1 MYKKIFAF
9 VLLSFLIIGAAS
21 AVDFKIN
28 DGFEQ
33 SDLSD
38 VVFQNEE
45 TGMDL
50 YTWDYDDELIQEYY
64 LQNSSDY
71 GIVAGDNNTYNV
83 AYGFGGTGTYLMSYL
98 TTGNIGID
106 HGVLEIAEVDGK
118 KYIFMTYMESG
129 SSDDWEACYD
139 ELMIFNENN
148 NIEPIAD
155 AI

>member
-1 MYKKIFAF
+1 MYKKIFALL
-9 VLLSFLIIGAAS
+9 LLSFLVIGAAS
-21 AVDFKIN
+21 ATDFKIN

-33 SDLSD
+33 WSD

-50 YTWDYDDELIQEYY
+50 YTWDYDDEYIQEGY

-71 GIVAGDNNTYNV
+71 CIVLGDNNTYNV
-83 AYGFGGTGTYLMSYL
+83 TYNFENTITHLTSYM
-98 TTGNIGID
+98 TEGNVTMD

-118 KYIFMTYMESG
+118 KYIFVTYVEEG
-129 SSDDWEACYD
+129 TPNDWKACYD
-139 ELMIFNENN
+139 ELMKFNENN

>member
-9 VLLSFLIIGAAS
+9 LLLTFLIIGAAS
-21 AVDFKIN
+21 AADFKIN

-33 SDLSD
+33 WSD

-50 YTWDYDDELIQEYY
+50 YTWDYDDEYIQEYY

-71 GIVAGDNNTYNV
+71 CIVSGDNNTYNV
-83 AYGFGGTGTYLMSYL
+83 SYDSDTTISHITSYL
-98 TTGNIGID
+98 TSANIGID

-118 KYIFMTYMESG
+118 KYIFMTYVEEG
-129 SSDDWEACYD
+129 SPDDLKACYD
-139 ELMIFNENN
+139 ELMKFNENN

>member
-1 MYKKIFAF
+1 MYKKVF
-9 VLLSFLIIGAAS
+9 VIILLSFLIIGAAS

-33 SDLSD
+33 WSDY
-38 VVFQNEE
+38 VFKNNES
-45 TGMDL
+45 GMDL
-50 YTWDYDDELIQEYY
+50 YTWDYDDEYIQESY

-71 GIVAGDNNTYNV
+71 NIVSGDNNTYNV
-83 AYGFGGTGTYLMSYL
+83 TYNFDTEISQVTSYL
-98 TTGNIGID
+98 TSGNIGMD

-118 KYIFMTYMESG
+118 KYIFMTYVEEG
-129 SSDDWEACYD
+129 SPDDLKACYD
-139 ELMIFNENN
+139 ELMKFNENN

>member
-9 VLLSFLIIGAAS
+9 LLLTFLIIGAAS
-21 AVDFKIN
+21 AADFKIN

-33 SDLSD
+33 WSD

-50 YTWDYDDELIQEYY
+50 YTWDYDDEYIQEYY

-71 GIVAGDNNTYNV
+71 CIVSGDNNTYNV
-83 AYGFGGTGTYLMSYL
+83 SYDSDTTISHITSYL
-98 TTGNIGID
+98 TSANIGID
-106 HGVLEIAEVDGK
+106 HWVLEIAEVDGK

-129 SSDDWEACYD
+129 TPDDWEACYD

-148 NIEPIAD
+148 NIEPIAN